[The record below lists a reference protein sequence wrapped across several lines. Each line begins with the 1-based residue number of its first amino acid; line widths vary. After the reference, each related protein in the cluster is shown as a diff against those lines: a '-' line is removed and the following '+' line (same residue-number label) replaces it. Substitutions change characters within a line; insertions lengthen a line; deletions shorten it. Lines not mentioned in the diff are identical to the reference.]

1 MSRAIVNTASLP
13 AAPGWPCRAKPGKP
27 FLRFSFPTRF
37 RRVRLLFAL
46 LAVLLPLV
54 SQAAW
59 ERTGATPSG
68 AVYRLAV
75 PEGWRAG
82 DGLVVYQH
90 ELAYEAVQPP
100 DLGPLLDHQLAQGYA
115 VAASAYRQ
123 TGWALFAAGQDNRE
137 LVERF
142 RVEFGDPGRV
152 LTYGRAMGGQ
162 IALQM
167 AQHPANTVDG
177 VLALCPSVAGHLDW
191 EAALDLRVVYDAVCA
206 DVDGGQL
213 PSAVDR
219 PWLVPAGEVS
229 PHGLAR
235 TVLAVNQCLGLDQPS
250 WLRSDPQQQRLAQ
263 LKQAAG
269 LADDHAVLPQLAYA
283 TLGLTD
289 LMRDPGKLAGGLA
302 IGNQGV
308 DYGDAVLNDQVA
320 RIDRD
325 PFAALALRRLANV
338 ADGVQGKVLSLHPGN
353 DPLIRSGHQHELR
366 RQLPESRLSSVLVH
380 DESGAQCHFSN
391 AELVTAWDAL
401 DAWTQGQHARPDA
414 VELQAHCLATE
425 DAGIAAGPCRIDP
438 DLQPLALADTHRH
451 RPLPVEAV
459 DTRFSGSWYDPTRNG
474 EGWLIEVLDD
484 RNAQI
489 YGFTFPT
496 STDTGEQLWLTG
508 TGRIDG
514 DGIVVDRL
522 ERLDSGRFADGKGQP
537 PNTRDWGSARF
548 VFPACGQARLRVQ
561 GPEGYGYHE
570 RDLVQLTA
578 LAGQSCD
585 RAASAESAGLGA
597 FSGSFYDP
605 ATPGQGL
612 VIGVDD
618 QGAVTGMVFS
628 YDLDGGPLWLFARG
642 ALDLRGRLLL
652 GPALQPVGTRY
663 DRFEPGDIEHRTWGA
678 VLVEFNGC
686 DQATLHFVSDT
697 PGYGDGRLPLRRLTR
712 PAGIGTCAMPRTGER

>member
-1 MSRAIVNTASLP
+1 M
-13 AAPGWPCRAKPGKP
+13 
-27 FLRFSFPTRF
+27 
-37 RRVRLLFAL
+37 RLLTAL
-46 LAVLLPLV
+46 LALLMPLL

-90 ELAYEAVQPP
+90 ELAFEAKQPP

-137 LVERF
+137 LLERF
-142 RVEFGDPGRV
+142 RIEFGDPGPV
-152 LTYGRAMGGQ
+152 LSYGRAMGGQ

-167 AQHPANTVDG
+167 AQDPANTVDG

-206 DVDGGQL
+206 EVDGGQL
-213 PSAVDR
+213 PSAADR
-219 PWLVPAGEVS
+219 PWLVPAGAVS
-229 PHGLAR
+229 PEGLAH
-235 TVLAVNQCLGLDQPS
+235 TVLAVNQCLGLDQPG
-250 WLRSDPQQQRLAQ
+250 WLRSDTQQQRLEQ

-289 LMRDPGKLAGGLA
+289 LMRDPGKLAGAQA

-308 DYGDAVLNDQVA
+308 DYGDSFLNGQVV

-325 PFAALALRRLANV
+325 PFAALTLRRLADV
-338 ADGVQGKVLSLHPGN
+338 ADGIQGKVLSLHAGN

-366 RQLPESRLSSVLVH
+366 RQLPEPRLSSVLVH
-380 DESGAQCHFSN
+380 DESGAQCQFSD

-401 DAWTQGQHARPDA
+401 EAWVHEQRTKPDA
-414 VELQAHCLATE
+414 IELQAHCLATE

-438 DLQPLALADTHRH
+438 HLQPLALDHTHRH

-459 DTRFSGSWYDPTRNG
+459 DARFSGSWYDPTRDG

-484 RNAQI
+484 RNARI
-489 YGFTFPT
+489 YGFTFPA
-496 STDTGEQLWLTG
+496 SADAGEQLWLTG
-508 TGRIDG
+508 SGRIDG

-522 ERLDSGRFADGKGQP
+522 ERLDGGRFANGKAQP
-537 PNTRDWGSARF
+537 PHAQDWGSARF
-548 VFPACGQARLRVQ
+548 VFPACAQARLRVQ
-561 GPEGYGYHE
+561 GPEGYGAHE
-570 RDLVQLTA
+570 RALVQLTT
-578 LAGQSCD
+578 LAGQACD
-585 RAASAESAGLGA
+585 RAASSGNAGLGA

-605 ATPGQGL
+605 ETPGQGL

-618 QGAVTGMVFS
+618 QGAVTGVMFS
-628 YDLDGGPLWLFARG
+628 YDADGEPLWLFARG
-642 ALDLRGRLLL
+642 MLDLRGRLLL

-663 DRFEPGDIEHRTWGA
+663 NQFEPDDIERRAWGA
-678 VLVEFNGC
+678 LLVEFDGC

-712 PAGIGTCAMPRTGER
+712 PAGIGSCAMPGSTGER